1 MTLPWGLKSYVI
13 YFDVLNSKNHEM
25 QEAIMWDE
33 SKQIYLQRLSK
44 ISPYLKQHK
53 FVEADDLV
61 ALLSQVIHSGDRVC
75 IEGDNQKQASF
86 LAAAMSELDP
96 AQINNLHMIQS
107 AIALPEHLNI
117 FEKGIASKIDFAY
130 SGPQAVRL
138 ATMVQNK
145 KIEIGNIH
153 TYNELFG
160 RLVTDLIPN
169 VCLLMADKA
178 DKQGNLYTGANTE
191 ETPAII
197 EATNFKNGVVIV
209 QVNEI
214 VDTLPRVDIPGDW
227 VDVIVKGPK
236 PAYIEPLFTRDPAQI
251 DEIKILMAMMVIK
264 GIYAPYQVNTLNHGV
279 GFNTCAI
286 ELLLPTYAESLGLKG
301 KICQHWVVNPLP
313 TLIPAIEAGFVKTI
327 YPFGGEVGM
336 NEYAAARPD
345 IFFTGKD
352 GSLRSNRMLGQLAG
366 HYACDVFIGA
376 TLQIDIEGN
385 SSTAINGRI
394 AGFGGAPNMGCDA
407 PGRRHTSYAWL
418 KAGQE
423 RSAALGAKMPRGRKL
438 VVQMVETFQGPTQPT
453 FVEKLDAWALQ
464 KEMDSEL
471 PAVMIYG
478 DDVSHVVTEEGIANL
493 LLCRNLTE
501 REQAIRGVSGYTEV
515 GIKRNKTMVN
525 ELRAR
530 KIIQRPE
537 DLGIKAADATR
548 DLLAAKSI
556 RELVDCSQGL
566 YTPPVKFRN
575 W

>member
-1 MTLPWGLKSYVI
+1 
-13 YFDVLNSKNHEM
+13 
-25 QEAIMWDE
+25 MWDDNKKE
-33 SKQIYLQRLSK
+33 YLARLST
-44 ISPYLKQHK
+44 ISLYIKNKK
-53 FVEADDLV
+53 FVEATDLV
-61 ALLSQVIHSGDRVC
+61 ALLSRVIHSGDKIC
-75 IEGDNQKQASF
+75 IEGDNQKQAGF
-86 LAAAMSELDP
+86 LAAAMTQLDP
-96 AQINNLHMIQS
+96 SQINNLHMIQS

-117 FEKGIASKIDFAY
+117 FEKGIANKIDFAY
-130 SGPQAVRL
+130 AGPQSVRL
-138 ATMVQNK
+138 ANMVSQK
-145 KIEIGNIH
+145 KITIGNIH

-160 RLVTDLIPN
+160 RLVTDLVPN

-178 DKQGNLYTGANTE
+178 DHQGNLYTGANTE

-197 EATNFKNGVVIV
+197 EATTFKNGIVIV

-227 VDVIVKGPK
+227 VDIIVKGPE

-251 DEIKILMAMMVIK
+251 DELKILMAMMVIK
-264 GIYAPYQVNTLNHGV
+264 GIYAPYQVNILNHGV

-301 KICQHWVVNPLP
+301 IICQHWVVNPLP

-336 NEYAAARPD
+336 NRYAASRPD
-345 IFFTGKD
+345 VFFTGKD

-376 TLQIDIEGN
+376 TLQIDVEGN
-385 SSTAINGRI
+385 SSTAVNGRI

-407 PGRRHTSYAWL
+407 PGRRHSSYGWL

-423 RSAALGAKMPRGRKL
+423 RSGALGAKMPRGRKL
-438 VVQMVETFQGPTQPT
+438 VIQIVETFQSPTQPT
-453 FVEKLDAWALQ
+453 FVEQLDAWDLQ
-464 KEMDSEL
+464 KKMNADL

-478 DDVSHVVTEEGIANL
+478 DDVSHIVTEEGIANL
-493 LLCRNLTE
+493 LLCRTLEE
-501 REQAIRGVSGYTEV
+501 REQAIRGVAGYTEI
-515 GIKRNKTMVN
+515 GIQRNKAMVN
-525 ELRAR
+525 DLRQR

-537 DLGIKAADATR
+537 DLGIKSADATR

-556 RELVDCSQGL
+556 RELVDCSHGL
-566 YTPPVKFRN
+566 YEPPVKFRN